1 VGRSTCGAVDN
12 SGATLSGLSRGG
24 CDEALDGTADGRSS
38 VLPASPNRALLTDG
52 RDSADTGAEEL
63 LGTPTEERSADLG
76 GTPWVS
82 TLESPLLPLL
92 GGFLFTFVM
101 TRGVTCLIRAG
112 RSVFSDV
119 SVGALHLHHMVWGAG
134 LVLVSGTFEFA
145 FTPAWPWSVLPAM
158 GFGVGAALMLDEF
171 ALMVY
176 LRDVYWSNEGRR
188 SIDAVI
194 TMMVVVGMLAIPFTV
209 APRLLPPG
217 IRPFFFALAVSY
229 IVVMA
234 IVLMKGKIFSGLVGL
249 FLPPVLL
256 VAATRLA
263 RPGSPWALVV
273 YRNSGTKKVRAA
285 ARFRPTAVHE
295 RYRRRVLDLIGGTL
309 PRLATRGLASGGI
322 PEDEIATAFGAPTAS
337 ERSA

>member
-1 VGRSTCGAVDN
+1 MNVVREAV
-12 SGATLSGLSRGG
+12 
-24 CDEALDGTADGRSS
+24 
-38 VLPASPNRALLTDG
+38 VPA
-52 RDSADTGAEEL
+52 
-63 LGTPTEERSADLG
+63 
-76 GTPWVS
+76 
-82 TLESPLLPLL
+82 LESPLLPLL
-92 GGFLFTFVM
+92 GGFLVTFVL

-112 RSVFSDV
+112 RGVFSDV

-145 FTPAWPWSVLPAM
+145 LTPAWPWSVLPAM

-176 LRDVYWSNEGRR
+176 LRDVYWSSEGRR

-194 TMMVVVGMLAIPFTV
+194 TMMVFVGMLAIPFTV
-209 APRLLPPG
+209 APRVLPPSL
-217 IRPFFFALAVSY
+217 RPLFFALALSY

-234 IVLMKGKIFSGLVGL
+234 IVLMKGKIFIGLVGL

-273 YRNSGTKKVRAA
+273 YRNNRTKSLRVA

-295 RYRRRVLDLIGGTL
+295 RYRRRVLEVIGGAL
-309 PRLATRGLASGGI
+309 PQLATHGKPSGGI
-322 PEDEIATAFGAPTAS
+322 LEDEIVTAFRAPTAW